1 VLILTPSLL
10 ERLRRATALRVVL
23 LVAALMVAQSG
34 IVCLCDSP
42 ASAPE
47 TAQVAGMQAPVEGE
61 DCCAMCTDCA
71 QCGGCHTSAVS
82 PRSDSGPALLASI
95 TGARIAA
102 ATAARA
108 PWTPPAHYRPPI
120 DNA

>member
-1 VLILTPSLL
+1 MLHLNPSLL

-23 LVAALMVAQSG
+23 LVAALMMAQSG
-34 IVCLCDSP
+34 IVCLCDSA
-42 ASAPE
+42 ASAAE
-47 TAQVAGMQAPVEGE
+47 TAQPAGMQALDEGE
-61 DCCAMCTDCA
+61 DCCATCTDCA
-71 QCGGCHTSAVS
+71 QCGGCHTSVVS
-82 PRSDSGPALLASI
+82 PRSDTGPVLLGSL
-95 TGARIAA
+95 TDARIAA